1 MNITNNDQTI
11 KEILMR
17 QDETFKTLDQE
28 HREFDRKLRELNNRN
43 IKTDHDLIEERNL
56 KKRKLQIKDSMQ
68 KYIFEYKKGMM

>member
-1 MNITNNDQTI
+1 MNITHNEKTI

>member
-1 MNITNNDQTI
+1 
-11 KEILMR
+11 MR

-43 IKTDHDLIEERNL
+43 IKTDHDLIEARNL

-68 KYIFEYKKGMM
+68 KYIFEYKKGMIQ